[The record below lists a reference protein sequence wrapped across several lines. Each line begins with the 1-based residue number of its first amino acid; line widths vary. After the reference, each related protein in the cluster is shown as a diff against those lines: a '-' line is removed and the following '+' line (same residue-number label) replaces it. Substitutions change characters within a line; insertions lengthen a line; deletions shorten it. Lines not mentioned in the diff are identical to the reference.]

1 MFWVLECSESSKFLI
16 FLMKF
21 RWWSTKFHETIKDG
35 SQKMPQ
41 MAEYTENSIDFIA
54 IYAIFP
60 LIRHKVKKKKKKKTK
75 NANFIYLN
83 LYLFNILLHFVAVL
97 RL

>member
-60 LIRHKVKKKKKKKTK
+60 LNRHKVKKKKKKNKK
-75 NANFIYLN
+75 CKFYLLEFVFI
-83 LYLFNILLHFVAVL
+83 
-97 RL
+97 